1 MFAGRWMS
9 RHALPRR
16 LIHTSSAPK
25 TAICN
30 ALGVDLLLNDNIN
43 EDSATLFEVGTLSVP
58 YKLSCN
64 RERAR
69 PTGLRAVSSWSTFA
83 GLITELERG

>member
-1 MFAGRWMS
+1 MRS
-9 RHALPRR
+9 VS
-16 LIHTSSAPK
+16 TSCS
-25 TAICN
+25 TTTS
-30 ALGVDLLLNDNIN
+30 
-43 EDSATLFEVGTLSVP
+43 DSATLFEVGTLSVP